1 MRKKLALLL
10 AGAMTLSLMVGCGN
24 SKGST
29 SKSSA
34 SQGEDSSGSDS
45 MSPSSGGEASPKGGV
60 TLSLYMN
67 ADDLAKSY
75 IQKIIALYEEES
87 GNKIDQQG
95 LETSNAE
102 SIALTKF
109 TTGDI
114 PDLYVHFGN
123 TGLKNFNPKENF
135 VDWSD
140 AEWVDDLTTGS
151 LSQATYED
159 RIVGLPFWEASNSGC
174 FYNKTLFGEMNLELP
189 TTQAEFDALCDTLL
203 EKGIQP
209 IYLAGGDTWP
219 LLYLKNFNPKENF
232 VDWSDAEWVDDL
244 TTGSLSQATYEDRI
258 VGLPFWEASNSGC
271 FYNKTLF
278 GEMNLELPTTQ
289 AEFDAL
295 CDTLL
300 EKGIQPIYLAGG
312 DTWPLLYQFALDP
325 VMEEHP
331 EYIEKLNAGEMTYGD
346 IPEFRDMCEWF
357 QSAAQKGYFGK
368 TFASDSWDYCSEVLG
383 TGEAAMMLVWDTW
396 FDTDYDGES
405 YDYSKEDFGMMPMFL
420 GTCDEGTYEGG
431 NLNLFMVNKNSERV
445 ETAKEFIAFMADPDN
460 YNVAFDGVSTS
471 SVFKGQTTNVTS
483 IMYREN
489 KENVDTLLRA
499 SIANPKIIGF
509 SQNEGAK
516 ALIQLMSGDI
526 SVDDCI
532 AYIDAD
538 RIATLESFS
547 E

>member
-123 TGLKNFNPKENF
+123 TG
-135 VDWSD
+135 
-140 AEWVDDLTTGS
+140 
-151 LSQATYED
+151 
-159 RIVGLPFWEASNSGC
+159 
-174 FYNKTLFGEMNLELP
+174 
-189 TTQAEFDALCDTLL
+189 
-203 EKGIQP
+203 
-209 IYLAGGDTWP
+209 
-219 LLYLKNFNPKENF
+219 LKNFNPKENF